1 MKEKSSGRCSC
12 PKSFAHDDEGPAI
25 RIPRAIAIQ
34 HDERLTDV
42 ELTFLLQDQEGTTA
56 TYKARCPRCNEG
68 EIVATLPLNADGSL
82 PEDPAVPGFC
92 LDCEERLDAILGT
105 QDSRRRA
112 PGRTTGPP

>member
-1 MKEKSSGRCSC
+1 MTTKVPQSEYRT
-12 PKSFAHDDEGPAI
+12 
-25 RIPRAIAIQ
+25 AIAIQ

-105 QDSRRRA
+105 QDSRETRA
-112 PGRTTGPP
+112 RPDDRATLRTLLKTMNVRPWD